1 MANYPSMRTTK
12 QGLRLIELSAVNQKP
27 LVFTRLKVGDGD
39 LPTGTNTMDLTALI
53 HERLTA
59 PIIKRED
66 VKNTEDDEARIR
78 LIFGVSNETLTED
91 LHMKEVGVYAK
102 VQADSYTEGD
112 WGGYTGEELLFS
124 YTNGGDTADYLP
136 DKNTPLDLQQ
146 YVIYISAGNAST
158 VTVVI
163 AKDAPALAADL
174 EAHINDGNAHPGVFA
189 RYVKKAGDTMTGS
202 LILNPGAHIDL
213 RKTEGQE
220 GTLLTPDTYGGKA
233 DQATNDASGH
243 PLISTYL
250 TRDNNT
256 AAPVDLANSLD
267 AAIREGLYNVALGE
281 GKGIGGDTNQRWGR
295 LLTLNPSLDSDGATD
310 FRWQLFFS
318 TLGKMLIRQKINAG
332 NWTNWEQIAYMSQL
346 NAVAAQAG
354 VVAGDVSNANA
365 WWIKLGGTIPII
377 IQGVKINNAT
387 IPFPV
392 AFPSAMLAASY
403 TTINEIYNLAAH
415 ITSYSNK
422 NITVSWKSQ
431 GGSVGYTYNAFWLF
445 VGY

>member
-27 LVFTRLKVGDGD
+27 LTFTRLKVGDGD

-53 HERLTA
+53 HERLIA

-66 VKNTEDDEARIR
+66 VENTEEDEARIR
-78 LIFGVSNETLTED
+78 LIFGVSNETLTEG
-91 LHMKEVGVYAK
+91 LRMKEVGVYAK
-102 VQADSYTEGD
+102 VQADSYEEGD
-112 WGGYTGEELLFS
+112 WDGYAGEEMLFS
-124 YTNGGDTADYLP
+124 YTNGGDTVDYLP

-158 VTVVI
+158 VSVQI

-174 EAHINDGNAHPGVFA
+174 EAHINDDNAHPGVFA

-202 LILNPGAHIDL
+202 LILNPGAQIDL
-213 RKTEGQE
+213 RKTAGQA
-220 GTLLTPDTYGGKA
+220 GTLLTPDDYGGKA
-233 DQATNDASGH
+233 AKATNDANGH
-243 PLISTYL
+243 PIISTYL

-256 AAPVDLANSLD
+256 AAPVDITNSLD
-267 AAIREGLYNVALGE
+267 AAIREGLYSVALSE
-281 GKGIGGDTNQRWGR
+281 GKGIGGDTTQRYGR
-295 LLTLNPSLDSDGATD
+295 LLTLNPGLDADTSTS

-318 TLGKMLIRQKINAG
+318 TLGKMLIRQKINEG

-365 WWIKLGGTIPII
+365 WWVKLGGTIPII
-377 IQGVKINNAT
+377 IQGGYSNGT
-387 IPFPV
+387 GSPGQ
-392 AFPSAMLAASY
+392 
-403 TTINEIYNLAAH
+403 AH
-415 ITSYSNK
+415 ITFPIAYPNTFLTGLCSSDNSATMANKGSGFVYSPSKTGMNV
-422 NITVSWKSQ
+422 VSD
-431 GGSVGYTYNAFWLF
+431 GGGRWISVGR
-445 VGY
+445 